1 MTRSGGGEIDIDT
14 RVIVVV
20 EGTVL
25 LLMETTWLEVVTKDV
40 KSIDWVMTVIVVVL
54 MTVVVIVVQC
64 ERLANVDGIG
74 LVELWCN
81 RGRRQRRRR

>member
-1 MTRSGGGEIDIDT
+1 MTRGGGGRSGVGGGEIDIDT

-40 KSIDWVMTVIVVVL
+40 KGIDWVMTIIVVL
-54 MTVVVIVVQC
+54 MIVVVQC

-81 RGRRQRRRR
+81 GGGR